1 MRLARSEPL
10 VTPLVSILIP
20 CHNAACW
27 LGAAIES
34 ALAQTHPDC
43 EIIVVD
49 DGSTDNSLEIS
60 RSYESRGVRTAAQTN
75 LGASA
80 ARNHA
85 FRLSR
90 GTFIQYLDADDIL
103 DPGKISAQAAL
114 LVNSPPDTLSSG
126 LWVRFSGKPGSHPA
140 ESHLNQRDL
149 SGVEFLQL
157 FYEKANMMQPGAW
170 LSPRG
175 LLEKAGPWDESLT
188 VNDDGEYFARVML
201 RSSGIRYCPG
211 AVVYY
216 RSEGVQTLSRR
227 RSPAALRSVFRATEL
242 ITGHLLAADRSER
255 SLAAAAY
262 AWKWTAFELLP
273 EEPSLSRDAENR
285 CLELGGS
292 NLPYPA
298 GPRLSMLAGLIG
310 WRRAKRL
317 RNFLDSLRPTHA

>member
-1 MRLARSEPL
+1 MRLARSEIP

-20 CHNAACW
+20 CHNAARW
-27 LGAAIES
+27 LEASLES
-34 ALAQTHPDC
+34 ALAQTQPDC

-49 DGSTDNSLEIS
+49 DGSSDNSLEIA
-60 RSYESRGVRTAAQTN
+60 RSYESRGILTAAQPN

-85 FRLSR
+85 FRLSK
-90 GTFIQYLDADDIL
+90 GAFIQYLDADDIL
-103 DPGKISAQAAL
+103 DPGKISAQVSL
-114 LVNSPPDTLSSG
+114 LQQCPRDTLCSG
-126 LWVRFSGKPGSHPA
+126 QWIRFRGKPGSHSA
-140 ESHLNQRDL
+140 ESHPNQRDL
-149 SGVEFLQL
+149 TGVEFLQL
-157 FYEKANMMQPGAW
+157 FYEQATMMQPGAW

-175 LLEKAGPWDESLT
+175 LLEKAGPWDESLS

-216 RSEGVQTLSRR
+216 RSENTQTLSRR
-227 RSPAALRSVFRATEL
+227 RSPAALKSVFRATEL
-242 ITGHLLAADRSER
+242 ITGHLLAADRSAR

-273 EEPSLSRDAENR
+273 EEPSLSCEAEKR

-298 GPRLSMLAGLIG
+298 GPRLSKLAGLIG
-310 WRRAKRL
+310 WRRAKQL
-317 RNFLDSLRPTHA
+317 RNLLDSLRPSLP

>member
-1 MRLARSEPL
+1 MARSEQP

-20 CHNAACW
+20 CHNAARW
-27 LGAAIES
+27 LGESLES
-34 ALAQTHPDC
+34 ALAQTHPEC

-49 DGSTDNSLEIS
+49 DGSSDHSLEIA
-60 RSYESRGVRTAAQTN
+60 RSYGSRGVLVATQPN

-85 FRLSR
+85 FRLSK
-90 GTFIQYLDADDIL
+90 GAFIQYLDADDIL
-103 DPGKISAQAAL
+103 DPGKVAAQISL
-114 LVNSPPDTLSSG
+114 LQQCPPDTLSSG
-126 LWVRFSGKPGSHPA
+126 HWIRFSGKPGSHPA
-140 ESHLNQRDL
+140 ESHSNQRDL

-157 FYEKANMMQPGAW
+157 FYEKATMMQPGAW

-175 LLEKAGPWDESLT
+175 LLEKAGPWDEFLS

-201 RSSGIRYCPG
+201 RSSGIRYCPE
-211 AVVYY
+211 AIVYY
-216 RSEGVQTLSRR
+216 RSEGAQTLSRR

-242 ITGHLLAADRSER
+242 ITGHLLAADRSQR

-273 EEPSLSRDAENR
+273 EDPALSREAESR
-285 CLELGGS
+285 CHELGGS

-298 GPRLSMLAGLIG
+298 GPRLGTLAGLIG
-310 WRRAKRL
+310 WRRAKQL
-317 RNFLDSLRPTHA
+317 RNFLDRLRPSLP